1 MRLLLIELH
10 NEASE
15 FLQKLLID
23 ENYSLLRENG
33 KAFVNVL
40 KNELELVFF
49 LFFFYNGLD
58 LIDIVLVKNEEP
70 GRIYHNADDKRYE
83 CALDV

>member
-1 MRLLLIELH
+1 MRLLLVELH

-70 GRIYHNADDKRYE
+70 GRIYHNADDKSYE